1 MSLILLLNLKNFG
14 WNQIYKKSQF
24 QVFKVSREQVLD
36 EVSIGLV
43 NLLDQSQ
50 VSLDWKGMSYSSFNL
65 LIYMINSNLVA
76 IIITFFLEE
85 IITFFTHGLSHAIC
99 KFLKPNKITYTKT
112 KMKKKMIN
120 TVKI

>member
-1 MSLILLLNLKNFG
+1 M
-14 WNQIYKKSQF
+14 
-24 QVFKVSREQVLD
+24 LD
-36 EVSIGLV
+36 EVSIGLI

-65 LIYMINSNLVA
+65 LIYFYMINFNLVA

-112 KMKKKMIN
+112 KMKKK
-120 TVKI
+120 